1 MKPIPT
7 FAKVQKNY
15 YHLWKNCKT
24 NPHFYKRSRK
34 NIIILER
41 SVRVQLLSSCILEEL
56 WEQSTTKSSPPTY
69 CAQEQKT
76 NEPPNWGLAWNRK
89 MSTFP
94 ELTENSKV
102 WAPFVSVSLNQTLH
116 CWKHVLFLPNMWCF
130 YKTGGKLQKD
140 SGETFLLRGSE
151 LIIKTWSWLTK
162 LRADYQSLELIIKTW
177 SWLTKLGADY
187 QNLELINKTSLI
199 SRSL

>member
-69 CAQEQKT
+69 CAQSCYCYCYRRTFAFNHSIFWSTYLTIELRLVLHHCFKLFK
-76 NEPPNWGLAWNRK
+76 NHLCWSLKANLPYLPVWL
-89 MSTFP
+89 MS
-94 ELTENSKV
+94 
-102 WAPFVSVSLNQTLH
+102 Q
-116 CWKHVLFLPNMWCF
+116 
-130 YKTGGKLQKD
+130 
-140 SGETFLLRGSE
+140 SGEILKPQIKVQTPHLAFVNSGV
-151 LIIKTWSWLTK
+151 LIFSAIFIQHMLFIEKCQTEEKKKSWK
-162 LRADYQSLELIIKTW
+162 VNKP
-177 SWLTKLGADY
+177 WLA
-187 QNLELINKTSLI
+187 
-199 SRSL
+199 

>member
-1 MKPIPT
+1 MLWQFVDAKQVKFAKDKDYLATGVDDNRGISKSIRHFIRQFIRHLTIIKCIRTHCAQDWKELWDQSPLLRRCRTIIIILEIIVRPIPTFAKVQKTIIIFERIMKPIPT

-69 CAQEQKT
+69 CAQSCYCYCYCYCYCVQFSHLLCT
-76 NEPPNWGLAWNRK
+76 GA
-89 MSTFP
+89 
-94 ELTENSKV
+94 EN
-102 WAPFVSVSLNQTLH
+102 
-116 CWKHVLFLPNMWCF
+116 
-130 YKTGGKLQKD
+130 
-140 SGETFLLRGSE
+140 
-151 LIIKTWSWLTK
+151 
-162 LRADYQSLELIIKTW
+162 
-177 SWLTKLGADY
+177 
-187 QNLELINKTSLI
+187 
-199 SRSL
+199 